1 MTDEAPVGH
10 SAGVNSL
17 DAVESR
23 PPSLDFDAV
32 YTAHFAFVWRN
43 LRRLGVLESH
53 LDDAAQEAWVV
64 VHRRL
69 PTFEGRSSL
78 RTWLVGITV
87 RVASDHRRW
96 RRRKDPHEPMPDDPP
111 FAAPGVTPEGA
122 AERAQAARALD
133 ALLDAIA
140 EDRRA
145 VFALTELEGMSAPEV
160 SESLGIPLNT
170 VYSRLRVARS
180 EFEAA
185 AARLRGAKR

>member
-1 MTDEAPVGH
+1 MTDRPPAGH
-10 SAGVNSL
+10 SADVLSPEPT
-17 DAVESR
+17 VSR
-23 PPSLDFDAV
+23 PSPPAFDAV
-32 YTAHFAFVWRN
+32 YAEHFAFVWRA
-43 LRRLGVLESH
+43 LRRLGVREAH
-53 LDDAAQEAWVV
+53 LDDASQEVWVV

-69 PTFEGRSSL
+69 GTYEGRSSL
-78 RTWLVGITV
+78 RTWLVGVAV

-111 FAAPGVTPEGA
+111 FAAPGLSPEGA

-133 ALLDAIA
+133 ALLDEIP
-140 EDRRA
+140 EERRA
-145 VFALTELEGMSAPEV
+145 VFVLTELEAMSAPEV
-160 SESLGIPLNT
+160 SEALGIPVNT